1 MSGKDEKRREAIASV
16 ARDLQKAS
24 RGRMTY
30 EQARERVRKA
40 KVRGD
45 MIRNNNNR

>member
-1 MSGKDEKRREAIASV
+1 MSAENKKRREAIASV

-40 KVRGD
+40 KVRGE